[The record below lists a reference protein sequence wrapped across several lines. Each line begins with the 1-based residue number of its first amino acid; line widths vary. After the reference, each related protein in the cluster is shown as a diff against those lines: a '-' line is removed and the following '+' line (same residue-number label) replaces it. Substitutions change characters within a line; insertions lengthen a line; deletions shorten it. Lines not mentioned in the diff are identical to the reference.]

1 MTAGSLIQSSLLAR
15 SINRNQ
21 FNKSLPLD
29 SVQMKFFV
37 REILD
42 ATARSRVASQGGS
55 RRETGRNDLD
65 AATGDPQSN
74 LPIHAHD
81 PTRLRH
87 DMSGASGNI
96 RPRRIS
102 RGRLAFIRRRKSDD
116 TIPFAIRP
124 TK

>member
-1 MTAGSLIQSSLLAR
+1 
-15 SINRNQ
+15 
-21 FNKSLPLD
+21 
-29 SVQMKFFV
+29 MKFFV

-42 ATARSRVASQGGS
+42 ATPRSRVAGQGGS

-65 AATGDPQSN
+65 AATGDHNRTSDARAQP
-74 LPIHAHD
+74 HATVSWIWAEH
-81 PTRLRH
+81 P
-87 DMSGASGNI
+87 SNI

-124 TK
+124 TWWAAFAALSKCDKRRQRVCRHL

>member
-42 ATARSRVASQGGS
+42 ATPRSRVAGQGGS
-55 RRETGRNDLD
+55 RGETGRNDLD
-65 AATGDPQSN
+65 APNGDTQSN
-74 LPIHAHD
+74 LRF
-81 PTRLRH
+81 TRTT
-87 DMSGASGNI
+87 
-96 RPRRIS
+96 PRDC
-102 RGRLAFIRRRKSDD
+102 AMV
-116 TIPFAIRP
+116 
-124 TK
+124 